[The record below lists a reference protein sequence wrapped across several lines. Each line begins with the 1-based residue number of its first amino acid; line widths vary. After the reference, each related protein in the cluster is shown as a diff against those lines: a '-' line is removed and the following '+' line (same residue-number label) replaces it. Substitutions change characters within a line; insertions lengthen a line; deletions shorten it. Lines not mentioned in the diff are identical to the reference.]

1 MNFNLSWHL
10 ENWNSPCDEVDYC
23 KKTSLFLLLKKEKID
38 DKDIDKILSSKTMFW
53 DASKKLNPIDK
64 ISNNTISIF
73 NDEASRFRKML
84 FLRTIESS
92 RNQEVFEI
100 FFYYLLMIIAVT
112 ISWDFQK
119 QNTSYEQAYIN
130 FLSELNSKNQK
141 YIYKILGKTEI
152 SCFFLAHKRSNQL
165 LEEIIDSGLEYI
177 KINSRSKNTPLGNI
191 YLTMKPE
198 VIDAVIKKI
207 FEIIYT
213 YPEFNI
219 KDLLFKEHVLN
230 ELDTSIMK
238 YDVKGL
244 KQQHGFYLI
253 PENMQDTFF
262 ADISMLNPIIENA
275 MHIEKNLNNCLLKK
289 ECLNFNVLSDDNNTF
304 CYIKYEP
311 LTETGKKSKYP
322 IILHFN
328 NKDGSFTND
337 LFGEVYLMDKNVIGK
352 AIIIY
357 WKENKSYVINITR
370 DDNTLQLSK
379 LETRDSNGNPIVL
392 YKKTKT

>member
-1 MNFNLSWHL
+1 
-10 ENWNSPCDEVDYC
+10 
-23 KKTSLFLLLKKEKID
+23 
-38 DKDIDKILSSKTMFW
+38 
-53 DASKKLNPIDK
+53 
-64 ISNNTISIF
+64 
-73 NDEASRFRKML
+73 
-84 FLRTIESS
+84 
-92 RNQEVFEI
+92 
-100 FFYYLLMIIAVT
+100 
-112 ISWDFQK
+112 
-119 QNTSYEQAYIN
+119 
-130 FLSELNSKNQK
+130 
-141 YIYKILGKTEI
+141 
-152 SCFFLAHKRSNQL
+152 
-165 LEEIIDSGLEYI
+165 
-177 KINSRSKNTPLGNI
+177 
-191 YLTMKPE
+191 MKPE

-289 ECLNFNVLSDDNNTF
+289 ECLNFNVLSDDNNNF

>member
-289 ECLNFNVLSDDNNTF
+289 ECLNFNVLSDDNNNF

>member
-1 MNFNLSWHL
+1 
-10 ENWNSPCDEVDYC
+10 
-23 KKTSLFLLLKKEKID
+23 
-38 DKDIDKILSSKTMFW
+38 
-53 DASKKLNPIDK
+53 
-64 ISNNTISIF
+64 
-73 NDEASRFRKML
+73 
-84 FLRTIESS
+84 
-92 RNQEVFEI
+92 VFEI

-289 ECLNFNVLSDDNNTF
+289 ECLNFNVLSDDNNNF